1 MTKTMVKTSRR
12 IGLALSAGLIAISA
26 SAFANKSAMAAA
38 PVESASQKVGQNQ
51 QQYQPLLKQNAKPN
65 QKQQQTLQQVPK
77 QNNQQQAHQQV
88 LQPQTQQQAHQQVVQ
103 PQTQQQTH
111 QQVSQPQ
118 NQQGHRYDWA
128 AYQPGQRPPQWQQY
142 NQGFNP
148 RPYQVDQDSE
158 RSYHSQP
165 YDRPSGWYQQ
175 RWAYGQT
182 LPGAFWARNY
192 WLSSYWSFGLIDPP
206 YGYVWVRYGPDA
218 LLVNV
223 ESGLILSAMYGV
235 FV

>member
-1 MTKTMVKTSRR
+1 MTTSVVKTLKR
-12 IGLALSAGLIAISA
+12 IGLMSSVGLMAISA
-26 SAFANKSAMAAA
+26 SAFASPSAMTPA
-38 PVESASQKVGQNQ
+38 PAESARQQVAQNQ
-51 QQYQPLLKQNAKPN
+51 QQYQPTLQKNDKQG
-65 QKQQQTLQQVPK
+65 QKQ
-77 QNNQQQAHQQV
+77 
-88 LQPQTQQQAHQQVVQ
+88 
-103 PQTQQQTH
+103 QQQTH
-111 QQVSQPQ
+111 QQVPQQQNQQQTHQQVPQPQNQQQTHQQAPQPQ

-158 RSYHSQP
+158 RSYRSQP
-165 YDRPSGWYQQ
+165 YERPYGWYQQ
-175 RWAYGQT
+175 RWVYGQT
-182 LPGAFWARNY
+182 MPGAFWARDY
-192 WLSSYWSFGLIDPP
+192 WVDSYWSFGLIDPP

-223 ESGLILSAMYGV
+223 ESGLILSVMYGV

>member
-26 SAFANKSAMAAA
+26 SGFANKSAMAAA

-65 QKQQQTLQQVPK
+65 QK
-77 QNNQQQAHQQV
+77 
-88 LQPQTQQQAHQQVVQ
+88 
-103 PQTQQQTH
+103 QQQTH

-148 RPYQVDQDSE
+148 RPYEVDQD
-158 RSYHSQP
+158 
-165 YDRPSGWYQQ
+165 
-175 RWAYGQT
+175 
-182 LPGAFWARNY
+182 
-192 WLSSYWSFGLIDPP
+192 
-206 YGYVWVRYGPDA
+206 
-218 LLVNV
+218 
-223 ESGLILSAMYGV
+223 
-235 FV
+235 